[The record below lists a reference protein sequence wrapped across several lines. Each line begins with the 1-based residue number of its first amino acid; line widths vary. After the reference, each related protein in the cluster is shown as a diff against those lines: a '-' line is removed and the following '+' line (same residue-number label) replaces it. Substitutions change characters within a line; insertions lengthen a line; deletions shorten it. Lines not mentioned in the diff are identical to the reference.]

1 MAIDLKRRLLAM
13 QVLLPVVQLFLYVFR
28 VQTWR
33 STHGFWVG
41 FIFEGK
47 KSVSG
52 ACVVLHI
59 RYAAVWYDMVWFRMM
74 WCGHCQWRVVL
85 CSLVMFRALAI
96 LWPRGS
102 SLDVL
107 RVRES
112 VHMKDYEEWHTIYVS
127 QSCHVMVVWLGVR
140 VRLGALV
147 FCGLYVRVRV
157 CVCA

>member
-1 MAIDLKRRLLAM
+1 MC
-13 QVLLPVVQLFLYVFR
+13 
-28 VQTWR
+28 R
-33 STHGFWVG
+33 S
-41 FIFEGK
+41 
-47 KSVSG
+47 
-52 ACVVLHI
+52 
-59 RYAAVWYDMVWFRMM
+59 AAVWYDMVWFRTM

-157 CVCA
+157 CVCVRLGLSLWYTRLVVDVVLSGEVWGCEVLFGLDLDHDGLV